1 MAKKIKGLLR
11 KKEFLFIPATQED
24 VELLKYVMDGDT
36 IQFVIGDNRELW
48 RHRRFFLLLNK
59 VLHHI
64 PEELE
69 KRYPTTNALLIE
81 LKLQLRMYD
90 VHVTLGGKEMLIP
103 QSISFAN
110 MGEKAFIQF
119 CNDCKKVILK
129 YFLKGID
136 EETFDKEFFD
146 IIMKNG

>member
-1 MAKKIKGLLR
+1 MAKEVKGLL
-11 KKEFLFIPATQED
+11 KKREFLYVPATQED

-64 PEELE
+64 HEELE

-110 MGEKAFIQF
+110 MGRNHLFNSVTIARKLSL
-119 CNDCKKVILK
+119 NT
-129 YFLKGID
+129 Y
-136 EETFDKEFFD
+136 
-146 IIMKNG
+146 

>member
-1 MAKKIKGLLR
+1 MAKEVKGLL
-11 KKEFLFIPATQED
+11 KKREFLYVPATQED

-110 MGEKAFIQF
+110 MGRNHLFNSVTIARKLSL
-119 CNDCKKVILK
+119 NT
-129 YFLKGID
+129 Y
-136 EETFDKEFFD
+136 
-146 IIMKNG
+146 